1 MGTYPTEPD
10 SLYTVMMADVSIGV
24 EGMEG
29 AQYFHWI
36 VENVP
41 GTMVDLGDEVMEYI
55 PPFSFKID
63 PSTGTLVEDGQPLHP
78 YLTLV
83 YKQPGRINMTSRQKG
98 CSSDI
103 IKNRLGFKAEVA
115 TEYGLESPVAANF
128 LHHVYDNS
136 TDSILCRMTRSSE
149 HPSLLLSLGSM
160 TDLSVRQ

>member
-1 MGTYPTEPD
+1 
-10 SLYTVMMADVSIGV
+10 
-24 EGMEG
+24 
-29 AQYFHWI
+29 
-36 VENVP
+36 
-41 GTMVDLGDEVMEYI
+41 MEYI

-136 TDSILCRMTRSSE
+136 TDSILCRMTRCVGAPFPAPLAGVNDGPLCKAE
-149 HPSLLLSLGSM
+149 LIQG
-160 TDLSVRQ
+160 